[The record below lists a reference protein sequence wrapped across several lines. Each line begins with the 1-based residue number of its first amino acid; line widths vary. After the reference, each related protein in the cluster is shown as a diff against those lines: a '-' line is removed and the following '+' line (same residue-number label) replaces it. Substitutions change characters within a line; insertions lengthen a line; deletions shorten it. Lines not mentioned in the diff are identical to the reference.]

1 MLNIGDEIIAYTIF
15 RDDVPNGDWLRRD
28 CEIIYEV
35 LKIKKENKKFF
46 TLENGDKIHYSF
58 EWLRGFGNKNFYNS
72 FEIFSNEELKKVQEK
87 KERIE
92 RDFLNSDIETT
103 ISMIEKEL
111 NYKTKTKIL
120 ITALEKLLEKAKA
133 VKTERY
139 KDGV

>member
-1 MLNIGDEIIAYTIF
+1 M
-15 RDDVPNGDWLRRD
+15 
-28 CEIIYEV
+28 
-35 LKIKKENKKFF
+35 
-46 TLENGDKIHYSF
+46 
-58 EWLRGFGNKNFYNS
+58 
-72 FEIFSNEELKKVQEK
+72 QEK